1 MYTLRTLF
9 QTHLVKP
16 RGVIYAGAHI
26 GENIGGFLDAGFES
40 VLCLEPNPEDFAL
53 LKRNASERVVCINA
67 AVSDRD
73 GTSSYF
79 MVPGIPTLNST
90 LAPDMGYWTKL
101 VGPAL
106 VEQYAPSRLE
116 VESFRLDTLMERH
129 GLAGKYNVLYM
140 NIQGGELLALRG
152 AVRTLES
159 IDTVFT
165 ELNFERRYEGCALFE
180 EVDGFL
186 RDAGFRLMYLE
197 KFPSSGG
204 EHGEALYRR
213 ISSLP
218 RPGVEVDP
226 VNELLENR

>member
-16 RGVIYAGAHI
+16 KGVIYAGAHI
-26 GENIGGFLDAGFES
+26 GENIGAFLDAGFES

-53 LKRNASERVVCINA
+53 LERNASKRVLCLNA
-67 AVSDRD
+67 AVSDQD
-73 GTSSYF
+73 GVSPYF
-79 MVPGIPTLNST
+79 MVPGVPTLNST
-90 LAPDMGYWTKL
+90 LAPDQEYWKRL
-101 VGPAL
+101 VGEEL
-106 VEQYAPSRLE
+106 VAQYAPTRLE
-116 VESFRLDTLMERH
+116 VPSFRLDTLMERH
-129 GLAGKYNVLYM
+129 GLSGRYNVLYM

-152 AVRTLES
+152 APRTLES

-180 EVDGFL
+180 EVDAFL
-186 RDAGFRLMYLE
+186 REAGFRLMYLE

-218 RPGVEVDP
+218 RPGVEP
-226 VNELLENR
+226 LNELENR